1 MSLPPAYQVRLAA
14 YDLTDNRDAL
24 RREAWALLGPNIER
38 IATEYLDAAAAYA
51 PATADSN
58 RRLRSQHAES
68 ITVGTRRLFVEP
80 FDAAW
85 IEATEA
91 RIKGQ
96 IDRGVDVRSRQS
108 LARHLIAAFMR
119 LAHQHYRF
127 RPAKRA
133 ELCEVVVNV
142 LMMDVANAIAY
153 YWDAEVTKAKAYG
166 ENLKK
171 ALDDFGGTVTGMR
184 GAVGEASAAMTGNS
198 DHLTVLSSETAQ
210 EAQRATTAASETAH
224 AVSTMAAATEE
235 LSISFHEVHAQAER
249 SANMAREAVEG
260 VGETQSTIQSLAEA
274 VQKVGSFVDMIA
286 TIAAQTNLL
295 ALNATIEAARAGE
308 AGKGFAVVAQ
318 EVKLLA
324 TQTAKATADIGAQ
337 CAAITEGTQDS
348 LNRVREIGERI
359 SAMAAIA
366 GSVSVAVEQQR
377 SATNSIVGGVNV
389 GMRNAQ
395 TVAEAL
401 ERVEKSIHRA
411 RDTADSARNFAGNLG
426 RRTGELDNAIDA
438 LFENAKKQT
447 PAFEPL
453 RVLK

>member
-1 MSLPPAYQVRLAA
+1 MPLPTAYQVRLAA

-58 RRLRSQHAES
+58 RRLRSQHADS
-68 ITVGTRRLFVEP
+68 ITAGTRRLFLEP

-91 RIKGQ
+91 RIKAQ

-108 LARHLIAAFMR
+108 LSRYLITAFMR
-119 LAHQHYRF
+119 LAQQRYRF

-142 LMMDVANAIAY
+142 LMMDVANTIAF
-153 YWDAEVTKAKAYG
+153 YWDAEVKRANTYG
-166 ENLKK
+166 EDLRR
-171 ALDDFGGTVTGMR
+171 ALDDFGGAVTGVR
-184 GAVGEASAAMTGNS
+184 RAVGEASSAMSDNS
-198 DHLTVLSSETAQ
+198 NRLSVLSSDTAK
-210 EAQRATTAASETAH
+210 EAKQASSAASETAH

-235 LSISFHEVHAQAER
+235 LSISFHEVHAQAQR
-249 SANMAREAVEG
+249 SADMAREAVKDA
-260 VGETQSTIQSLAEA
+260 GETQSTIQSLSEA
-274 VQKVGSFVDMIA
+274 VQKVGSVVDMIA
-286 TIAAQTNLL
+286 AIAAQTNLL

-318 EVKLLA
+318 EVKVLA
-324 TQTAKATADIGAQ
+324 TQTSKATDDISAQ
-337 CAAITEGTQDS
+337 CAVIAQGTNDS
-348 LNRVREIGERI
+348 LAKVREIGERVN
-359 SAMAAIA
+359 AMAMIA
-366 GSVSVAVEQQR
+366 ASVSVAVDQQR
-377 SATNSIVGGVNV
+377 ATTESIVGGVNV

-395 TVAEAL
+395 TVAEVL
-401 ERVEKSIHRA
+401 QRVEQSIHRA
-411 RDTADSARNFAGNLG
+411 RDTADSARNLAGDLG
-426 RRTGELDNAIDA
+426 KRTGELDNAIDA
-438 LFENAKKQT
+438 LFNDTNQHK

-453 RVLK
+453 RALK